1 MSYNRYD
8 EESYYSPTEKVYP
21 ESGSE
26 YRPPPPRNN
35 IPLILLVLIVG
46 IVIGVFVV
54 RGFPQVATSIPVGP
68 TQATTPAPTSPPGN
82 ATCPS
87 NADDYFSVPT
97 HRVTAGN
104 ACAFVLDRGQT
115 TIPVGWSI
123 QWTPSPVDGYQHVA
137 FVTASPLTI
146 ALSGATARK
155 IDVYA
160 LSSGDPFGDPNHP
173 CRAAE
178 KVVDASGN
186 NLILDTTFVSACSG
200 RPEDQ
205 KITVMSS

>member
-8 EESYYSPTEKVYP
+8 EESYYRPTEKVYP

-146 ALSGATARK
+146 ALNGATARK
-155 IDVYA
+155 SSRGRVAFTNSSKSRRSA
-160 LSSGDPFGDPNHP
+160 LPITSQSYL
-173 CRAAE
+173 
-178 KVVDASGN
+178 KIN
-186 NLILDTTFVSACSG
+186 NSRINNNNKPTFFYPSDIYTCLY
-200 RPEDQ
+200 
-205 KITVMSS
+205 I